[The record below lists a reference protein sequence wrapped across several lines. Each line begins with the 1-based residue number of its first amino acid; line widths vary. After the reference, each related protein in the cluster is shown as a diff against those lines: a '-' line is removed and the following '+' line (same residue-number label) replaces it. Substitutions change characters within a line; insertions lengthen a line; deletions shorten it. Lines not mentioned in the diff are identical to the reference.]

1 MNKIKEINNYIFWG
15 IITTIINIILFKL
28 FNKFLGYQLSNF
40 FSWIITV
47 FIAYVSNA
55 IFVFSNFRK
64 LNIRSLISFYF
75 SRVVTYLLEVC
86 ILFIGVTLLQFKP
99 IYVKIIANILV
110 VIINYIL
117 SKIYIFKEK

>member
-15 IITTIINIILFKL
+15 IITTIINIVLFKL

-110 VIINYIL
+110 VL
-117 SKIYIFKEK
+117 RLF

>member
-1 MNKIKEINNYIFWG
+1 LNKIKEINNYIFWG
-15 IITTIINIILFKL
+15 IITTIINIVLFKL

>member
-15 IITTIINIILFKL
+15 IITTIINIFLFKL

>member
-15 IITTIINIILFKL
+15 IITTIINIVLFKL

>member
-15 IITTIINIILFKL
+15 IITTIINIVLFKL

-75 SRVVTYLLEVC
+75 SRIVTYLLEVC